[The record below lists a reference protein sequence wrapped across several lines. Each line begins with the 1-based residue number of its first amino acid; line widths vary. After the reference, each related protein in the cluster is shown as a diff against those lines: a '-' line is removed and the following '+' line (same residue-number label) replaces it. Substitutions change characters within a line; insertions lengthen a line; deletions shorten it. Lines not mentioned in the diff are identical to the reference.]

1 MAMKLLLK
9 LLLVP
14 ILIDLPKV
22 YSSPSGYFRNEDPH
36 LISTTTTTPST
47 TSAPPPPPPPSSIPI
62 IKPSESPCDLIEEAA
77 ALHCIGPLVDY
88 AADLSNNVLHP
99 PLSAVETT
107 CDKYNQY
114 MMCTQGVRPD
124 CRQSRAPNIEFM
136 YETICEEKFAAIMKE
151 EKACLLEVENDKN
164 VKECFVNKTNTLRD
178 ETPDTVSTPSQNYE
192 CTVIQAYVDCLI
204 EREEGTCRDAVK
216 IEISFLSMLAK
227 RNSEARCELNTDA
240 TKARPKAQ
248 PLEECDTQGNCK
260 CRLPGYYYEAA
271 SRKCLDVDECESLS
285 SACSQKCVNL
295 PGSFECQCDQ
305 KYYKLATDN
314 RTCDRIDQ
322 SPMWLFFA
330 HGQSVWNI
338 STDGKSFQLQRAG
351 LQKTAMID
359 IDVKENRLYYADIG
373 ANVIERMN
381 IEGTFPQAVQ
391 RFDVDGLEG
400 IAVDW
405 IGRNLYSL
413 RREDVLV
420 QSLDGRFRQSVYK
433 NVMKLPRSIAL
444 HPSKGIMFVTD
455 WSANAFIAAAS
466 MDGTHFRKI
475 VTERITWPNAVAVD
489 VFAEK
494 IYWADAFLDTIESA
508 NMDGTGRRIIIA
520 DAGSVPHVF
529 GLAIAD
535 DFLYWTDWTYR
546 GILRAN
552 KHNGENITVLAQ
564 TALLPYSL
572 KIFHKTLQPEQ
583 TSTCDSRGCDQLC
596 LLGESRG
603 AATCA
608 CGEGFDLQTDGKT
621 CRSNCS
627 ETQIECGGADPKCIS
642 KIYLCDGLAQ
652 CSNQADE
659 LNCPPRICLPG
670 QFQCH
675 DNRKCLPPGGLC
687 DEVADCA
694 DSSDEMYCPHQ
705 NPKGTFV
712 LNSPR
717 KERSVNLVA
726 DSFDNFI

>member
-1 MAMKLLLK
+1 MRHPVITTEMK
-9 LLLVP
+9 VP
-14 ILIDLPKV
+14 ILFLKFLAYSNLPDPINTT
-22 YSSPSGYFRNEDPH
+22 SSSFS
-36 LISTTTTTPST
+36 LQT
-47 TSAPPPPPPPSSIPI
+47 TSAPPPSLPI
-62 IKPSESPCDLIEEAA
+62 LKPDYSPCDLIEEAA

-99 PLSAVETT
+99 PLSAVEMT

-151 EKACLLEVENDKN
+151 EKRCLLEVENDKL

-178 ETPDTVSTPSQNYE
+178 ETPDTVTTPTQNYE

-204 EREEGTCRDAVK
+204 EREETTCRDAVK

-271 SRKCLDVDECESLS
+271 RKKCLDVDECESLS
-285 SACSQKCVNL
+285 SECSQKCINL
-295 PGSFECQCDQ
+295 PGTFECSCDQ
-305 KYYKLATDN
+305 RFYKLASDN
-314 RTCDRIDQ
+314 RSCERIDQ
-322 SPMWLFFA
+322 APMWLFFA

-413 RREDVLV
+413 RRKDILV

-444 HPSKGIMFVTD
+444 HPAKGIMFVTD

-466 MDGTHFRKI
+466 MDGSHFRKI
-475 VTERITWPNAVAVD
+475 VTDRITWPNAVAVD
-489 VFAEK
+489 IFAEK
-494 IYWADAFLDTIESA
+494 IYWADAFLDTIESC
-508 NMDGTGRRIIIA
+508 NMDGTARRIIIA

-572 KIFHKTLQPEQ
+572 KIFHKTLQPDRKCYVYKKAKDFDHGR
-583 TSTCDSRGCDQLC
+583 TRTCNPQIRSLVPYP
-596 LLGESRG
+596 LGH
-603 AATCA
+603 AATK
-608 CGEGFDLQTDGKT
+608 FLLQKRRHVRVAGATSCVYWARTARRHVLVERVLT
-621 CRSNCS
+621 CKPTEKR
-627 ETQIECGGADPKCIS
+627 ADQTVRTRKSSVEELIRNAFPKSIFATVLLS
-642 KIYLCDGLAQ
+642 V
-652 CSNQADE
+652 
-659 LNCPPRICLPG
+659 RIK
-670 QFQCH
+670 QM
-675 DNRKCLPPGGLC
+675 
-687 DEVADCA
+687 
-694 DSSDEMYCPHQ
+694 S
-705 NPKGTFV
+705 
-712 LNSPR
+712 
-717 KERSVNLVA
+717 
-726 DSFDNFI
+726 

>member
-1 MAMKLLLK
+1 MKLLL
-9 LLLVP
+9 LLLFSFPVFIYSEVNHATP
-14 ILIDLPKV
+14 LILPH
-22 YSSPSGYFRNEDPH
+22 RNEDPVFV
-36 LISTTTTTPST
+36 LLSSTPSTLPT
-47 TSAPPPPPPPSSIPI
+47 TSAPPPPSIPI
-62 IKPSESPCDLIEEAA
+62 LKPDASPCDLIEEAA

-88 AADLSNNVLHP
+88 AADLTNNVLHP
-99 PLSAVETT
+99 PLSDVVET
-107 CDKYNQY
+107 CAKYNQY

-136 YETICEEKFAAIMKE
+136 YETICEPKFAAIMKE
-151 EKACLLEVENDKN
+151 EQACLLEVENDKN

-178 ETPDTVSTPSQNYE
+178 ETPDTVSNPTQNYE

-204 EREEGTCRDAVK
+204 EREETSCRDAEK

-227 RNSEARCELNTDA
+227 RNSESRCELNTNA
-240 TKARPKAQ
+240 IKSRPKAQ

-271 SRKCLDVDECESLS
+271 RKKCLDVDECESLS

-295 PGSFECQCDQ
+295 PGTFECTCDPRT
-305 KYYKLATDN
+305 YKLATDN
-314 RTCDRIDQ
+314 KTCERIDQ

-413 RREDVLV
+413 RREDILV
-420 QSLDGRFRQSVYK
+420 QSLDGRFRQPLYK
-433 NVMKLPRSIAL
+433 NVMTLPRSITL
-444 HPSKGIMFVTD
+444 HPAKGIMFVTD

-466 MDGTHFRKI
+466 MDGSHFRKI
-475 VTERITWPNAVAVD
+475 ITERITWPNAVAVD
-489 VFAEK
+489 IFAEK

-508 NMDGTGRRIIIA
+508 NMDGTGRRVIIA

-535 DFLYWTDWTYR
+535 DYLYWTDWTYR

-572 KIFHKTLQPEQ
+572 KVFHKSLQPEE
-583 TSTCDSRGCDQLC
+583 TSTCETRGCDQLC
-596 LLGESRG
+596 LLGENG

-608 CGEGFDLQTDGKT
+608 CGEGFDLLNDGKK
-621 CRSNCS
+621 CSSNCS
-627 ETQIECGGADPKCIS
+627 ESQIECGGADPKCIS

-659 LNCPPRICLPG
+659 EKCPPRICLPG

-675 DNRKCLPPGGLC
+675 DNHKCLPPGGLC
-687 DEVADCA
+687 DKVTDCS
-694 DSSDEMYCPHQ
+694 DSSDEIYCEYQ
-705 NPKGTFV
+705 KTTEKGQFV
-712 LNSPR
+712 LNTTKGKHSIR
-717 KERSVNLVA
+717 N
-726 DSFDNFI
+726 

>member
-1 MAMKLLLK
+1 MKLLLK

-14 ILIDLPKV
+14 ILLNWHITFA
-22 YSSPSGYFRNEDPH
+22 SPSIYFKNEDPVN
-36 LISTTTTTPST
+36 ITVTTTSSLIQT
-47 TSAPPPPPPPSSIPI
+47 TSAPPISLPI
-62 IKPSESPCDLIEEAA
+62 LKPESTVSPCDLIEEAA

-99 PLSAVETT
+99 PLSAVEMT

-151 EKACLLEVENDKN
+151 EKVCLLEVENDKN

-178 ETPDTVSTPSQNYE
+178 ETPDTVSTPTQNYE

-204 EREEGTCRDAVK
+204 EREETTCRDAVK

-248 PLEECDTQGNCK
+248 PLEECDIQGNCK

-271 SRKCLDVDECESLS
+271 RKKCLDVDECESLS
-285 SACSQKCVNL
+285 SACSQKCANL
-295 PGSFECQCDQ
+295 PGTFECTCDQ
-305 KYYKLATDN
+305 RFYKLASDN
-314 RTCDRIDQ
+314 RSCERIDQ

-413 RREDVLV
+413 RREDILA

-444 HPSKGIMFVTD
+444 HPAKGIMFVTD

-466 MDGTHFRKI
+466 MDGSHFRKI

-489 VFAEK
+489 IFAEK

-546 GILRAN
+546 GILRSN

-583 TSTCDSRGCDQLC
+583 TSTCDTRKCDQLC
-596 LLGESRG
+596 LLGENG

-627 ETQIECGGADPKCIS
+627 ESQIECGGADPKCIS

-694 DSSDEMYCPHQ
+694 DSSDEIYCPHQ
-705 NPKGTFV
+705 TKTSRGDFV
-712 LNSPR
+712 LNSPSR
-717 KERSVNLVA
+717 KEKRSPGYLFENM
-726 DSFDNFI
+726 I

>member
-1 MAMKLLLK
+1 MNSLFLLLPF
-9 LLLVP
+9 LTHFHA
-14 ILIDLPKV
+14 IAGAIHF
-22 YSSPSGYFRNEDPH
+22 GHNEEPVVQ
-36 LISTTTTTPST
+36 STTTIPPMPT
-47 TSAPPPPPPPSSIPI
+47 TSAPPPPRSSPI
-62 IKPSESPCDLIEEAA
+62 SSLITSSHCDLIEEAA

-88 AADLSNNVLHP
+88 AADLANNVLHP
-99 PLSAVETT
+99 PLSSVEQT

-124 CRQSRAPNIEFM
+124 CRQSRAPNIENM

-164 VKECFVNKTNTLRD
+164 IKECFVNKTNTLRD
-178 ETPDTVSTPSQNYE
+178 ETPDTVTNPTQTYE
-192 CTVIQAYVDCLI
+192 CTVIQAYVDCLL
-204 EREEGTCRDAVK
+204 EREESTCKDAVK

-227 RNSEARCELNTDA
+227 RNPDSKCELNTNA
-240 TKARPKAQ
+240 TKARPKSQ

-260 CRLPGYYYEAA
+260 CRLPGYYYDAA
-271 SRKCLDVDECESLS
+271 QRKCLDVNECASLS
-285 SACSQKCVNL
+285 SACSQKCTNL
-295 PGSFECQCDQ
+295 PGTFKCSCDEQ
-305 KYYKLATDN
+305 YYKLSSDN
-314 RTCDRIDQ
+314 HTCERIDT
-322 SPMWLFFA
+322 SPLWLFFA

-359 IDVKENRLYYADIG
+359 IDVKESRLYYADIG

-405 IGRNLYSL
+405 MGRNLYSL
-413 RREDVLV
+413 RRSDILV
-420 QSLDGRFRQSVYK
+420 QSLNGRYRQTVYK
-433 NVMKLPRSIAL
+433 DVMKLPRAIAL
-444 HPSKGIMFVTD
+444 HPAKGMMFVTD
-455 WSANAFIAAAS
+455 WSSNAFIAAAS
-466 MDGTHFRKI
+466 MDGSHFRKI

-489 VFAEK
+489 IFAEK
-494 IYWADAFLDTIESA
+494 IYWADAFLDTIETA
-508 NMDGTGRRIIIA
+508 NMDGSERRTIIA

-529 GLAIAD
+529 GLAVAD

-546 GILRAN
+546 GLLRAN
-552 KHNGENITVLAQ
+552 KLNGENITVLAQ

-572 KIFHKTLQPEQ
+572 KIFHKSLQPDQ
-583 TSTCDSRGCDQLC
+583 PSVCDTRGCGQLC
-596 LLGESRG
+596 LLGENG

-621 CRSNCS
+621 CSSNCS
-627 ETQIECGGADPKCIS
+627 DSQIECGGADPKCIS
-642 KIYLCDGLAQ
+642 KVYLCDGLAQ
-652 CSNQADE
+652 CSDQVDE
-659 LNCPPRICLPG
+659 RNCPPRICLPG

-675 DNRKCLPPGGLC
+675 DNKKCLPPGGLC

-694 DSSDEMYCPHQ
+694 DSSDEMYCSHQ
-705 NPKGTFV
+705 TKDKNGQFV
-712 LNSPR
+712 LNNPIR
-717 KERSVNLVA
+717 KERSVSEN
-726 DSFDNFI
+726 SI